1 MAVNSTWLVARGL
14 GFFPMMVLLEG
25 TGDVV
30 FEVCSHVRRVDILS
44 SGCNHVRPR
53 MNRHYVYQEGR
64 NGWTGNNRVSIVSKR
79 EGGGH
84 HRARTRGVSIVAA
97 GAVSALLLAAC
108 GGASAPQT
116 TSQDLAAGIAAQDAG
131 QYASAA
137 NYYEKALVN
146 EPTNSVALYNLG
158 DVEQLQG
165 LDSLA
170 KAHYLSALAI
180 NPNFVSALY
189 NLATLDATTSPASA
203 EALYLQVITLSPTD
217 GAAHFNLGYV
227 LLSLGKRAAGLS
239 EINRGIALDPS
250 LKSRV
255 VASTTTTVAG
265 G

>member
-1 MAVNSTWLVARGL
+1 
-14 GFFPMMVLLEG
+14 
-25 TGDVV
+25 
-30 FEVCSHVRRVDILS
+30 
-44 SGCNHVRPR
+44 

-79 EGGGH
+79 EGGGR
-84 HRARTRGVSIVAA
+84 HRASSRGFSIVAV

-108 GGASAPQT
+108 GGASTPQT
-116 TSQDLAAGIAAQDAG
+116 ANQDLAAGIAAQNAG

-137 NYYEKALVN
+137 TYYEKALVD

-165 LDSLA
+165 SDSLA
-170 KAHYLSALAI
+170 KAHYLAALAI

-189 NLATLDATTSPASA
+189 NLATLDATSSPASA
-203 EALYLQVITLSPTD
+203 EALYLQVISLSPTD

-239 EINRGIALDPS
+239 EINKGIALDPS

-255 VASTTTTVAG
+255 VASTTTTTVAG